1 LAAAGGWQI
10 TSDELR
16 RRRAGLR
23 RCVQEWTST
32 QFNAGPGVP
41 LKGKELQNF
50 LREVFSNDS
59 PFAGAVQA
67 AVRGEADDECCM
79 EHLTPELETAIHAA
93 ARTRGWRACSYGGDS
108 SDTDMEP
115 DAAAGAA
122 DGPATRR
129 RTLAARDADEQALE
143 GAGAHRDRSRSRPR
157 GASLPS
163 HDDAHVA

>member
-10 TSDELR
+10 THVELKR
-16 RRRAGLR
+16 RRTGLR
-23 RCVQEWTST
+23 RCVKEWTST

-41 LKGKELQNF
+41 LKGKELQSF
-50 LREVFSNDS
+50 LQEVFHEDG

-67 AVRGEADDECCM
+67 AVQGEAEDEWCM
-79 EHLTPELETAIHAA
+79 EHLTPGLEAAIHAA
-93 ARTRGWRACSYGGDS
+93 ARARGWRACSYGGDS

-115 DAAAGAA
+115 AAAAGAA

-129 RTLAARDADEQALE
+129 RTLAARDANERALE